1 VLIPERIGVLFG
13 FQLESGLADWTDN
26 HEYAVV
32 IAWERAFVVC
42 CPRMGGT
49 VDLLAAVTFEG
60 EEVLLMA
67 KGEVAVLTNMSKFHD
82 SFC

>member
-13 FQLESGLADWTDN
+13 FQLESGLADRTDD
-26 HEYAVV
+26 HEDAVV
-32 IAWERAFVVC
+32 ITRERALVVG

-49 VDLLAAVTFEG
+49 EDLLAAVAFEG

-67 KGEVAVLTNMSKFHD
+67 KGEVAVLTNMSEFHD